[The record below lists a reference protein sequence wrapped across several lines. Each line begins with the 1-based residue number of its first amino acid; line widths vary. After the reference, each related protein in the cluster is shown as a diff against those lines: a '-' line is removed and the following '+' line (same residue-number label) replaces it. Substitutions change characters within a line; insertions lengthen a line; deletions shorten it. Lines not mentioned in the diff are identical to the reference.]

1 MSSQTPIPI
10 LKLMSPKKTISL
22 IIFFVMVLFGM
33 NAFET
38 VEKGTYQIRQF
49 PITGTLS
56 VKLDPG
62 MWCQCF
68 GDVQT
73 WPVSTTFD
81 FSKSRQIP
89 TRFNDGSQSAVLGSV
104 RVYMPKSSEMALEII
119 TKHGFRSINSVMEQ
133 LIYPHLGRVLRL
145 TGNLMS
151 AKESFDEKRA
161 DFDSMA
167 FDQLLNGVYKTATNA
182 REVTDPLTGKKT
194 IKHFKVVLRDEQGN
208 IQREGNPM
216 EGTGITFDAFRIT
229 SIHYPKVVEN
239 QIEAQRKAIME
250 VETARA
256 NAKKAE
262 QDAKT
267 IEMKGK
273 ADVMQSKYEKEQEK
287 VKAVVEAQ
295 QQKEVA
301 ELHAA
306 KELEVAK
313 LMKLAAKEEKE
324 RQILLGQGES
334 ERKKLVMNA
343 DGALAQKLQA
353 WKEVNNY
360 YAEAMKNYK
369 GQWVPNVVMSGGQNG
384 QNTNAAQSLLDLFMV
399 KTAKDLSLDMTVPSG
414 KTTKRGNNR

>member
-1 MSSQTPIPI
+1 MASPNIPFIPPQKIMYIVILVVVIFLGMS
-10 LKLMSPKKTISL
+10 
-22 IIFFVMVLFGM
+22 
-33 NAFET
+33 AFET

-49 PITGTLS
+49 PVTGTLT
-56 VKLDPG
+56 VKMDPG

-81 FSKSRQIP
+81 FTKDHIIP
-89 TRFNDGSQSAVLGSV
+89 TRFNDGSQSTVLGSV
-104 RVYMPKSSEMALEII
+104 RVYMPKSEEKALEII

-133 LIYPHLGRVLRL
+133 LVYPHLGRVLRL

-167 FDQLLNGVYKTATNA
+167 FDQLLHGVYKTST
-182 REVTDPLTGKKT
+182 EDMQITDPITGKIT
-194 IKHFKVVLRDEQGN
+194 MKHYKKILRDEKGN
-208 IQREGNPM
+208 IRREGNPM

-229 SIHYPKVVEN
+229 SVKYPTVVER

-273 ADVMQSKYEKEQEK
+273 ADVMKSKYEKEQEK
-287 VKAVVEAQ
+287 IKAVVEAQ

-301 ELHAA
+301 ELHAE
-306 KELEVAK
+306 KELAVAK
-313 LMKLAAKEEKE
+313 LMKLAAREEKE

-334 ERKKLVMNA
+334 ERKKLVMKA
-343 DGALAQKLQA
+343 DGALAQKLEA
-353 WKEVNNY
+353 WKEVNRY
-360 YAEAMKNYK
+360 YATAMKEYK
-369 GQWVPNVVMSGGQNG
+369 GQWVPNVVMAGGQQG
-384 QNTNAAQSLLDLFMV
+384 QNINAAQSLLDLFMV
-399 KTAKDLSLDMTVPSG
+399 KTARDLSLDMTVPSG
-414 KTTKRGNNR
+414 K

>member
-1 MSSQTPIPI
+1 MASPNIPFIPPQKIMYIVILVVVIFLGMS
-10 LKLMSPKKTISL
+10 
-22 IIFFVMVLFGM
+22 
-33 NAFET
+33 AFET

-56 VKLDPG
+56 VKMDPG

-81 FSKSRQIP
+81 FTTDHIIP
-89 TRFNDGSQSAVLGSV
+89 TRFNDGSQSTVLGTV
-104 RVYMPKSSEMALEII
+104 RVYMPKSEEKALEII

-133 LIYPHLGRVLRL
+133 LVYPHLGRVLRL

-167 FDQLLNGVYKTATNA
+167 FDQLLHGVYKTST
-182 REVTDPLTGKKT
+182 EDMQITDPITGKIT
-194 IKHFKVVLRDEQGN
+194 MKHYKKILLDEKGN
-208 IQREGNPM
+208 IRREGNPM

-229 SIHYPKVVEN
+229 SVKYPTVVER

-273 ADVMQSKYEKEQEK
+273 ADVMKSKYEKEQEK

-301 ELHAA
+301 ELHAE
-306 KELEVAK
+306 KELAVAK
-313 LMKLAAKEEKE
+313 LLRLAAREEKE

-334 ERKKLVMNA
+334 ERKKLVMKA
-343 DGALAQKLQA
+343 DGALAQKLEA
-353 WKEVNNY
+353 WKEVNRY
-360 YAEAMKNYK
+360 YATAMKEYK
-369 GQWVPNVVMSGGQNG
+369 GQWVPNVVMGGGQKG
-384 QNTNAAQSLLDLFMV
+384 QNINAAQSLLDLFMV
-399 KTAKDLSLDMTVPSG
+399 KTARDLSLDMTIPSG
-414 KTTKRGNNR
+414 K

>member
-1 MSSQTPIPI
+1 
-10 LKLMSPKKTISL
+10 
-22 IIFFVMVLFGM
+22 
-33 NAFET
+33 
-38 VEKGTYQIRQF
+38 
-49 PITGTLS
+49 
-56 VKLDPG
+56 
-62 MWCQCF
+62 
-68 GDVQT
+68 
-73 WPVSTTFD
+73 
-81 FSKSRQIP
+81 
-89 TRFNDGSQSAVLGSV
+89 
-104 RVYMPKSSEMALEII
+104 MPKSDEKALELI

-133 LIYPHLGRVLRL
+133 LVYPHLGRVLRL

-167 FDQLLNGVYKTATNA
+167 FDQLLNGVYKTVTNDKQII
-182 REVTDPLTGKKT
+182 DPMTGKKT
-194 IKHFKVVLRDEQGN
+194 TKHFKEILRDENGN
-208 IQREGNPM
+208 LRREGNPM
-216 EGTGITFDAFRIT
+216 EGTGIVFDAFRIT
-229 SIHYPKVVEN
+229 AIKYPQVVES

-273 ADVMQSKYEKEQEK
+273 ADVMLSKYEKEQEK
-287 VKAVVEAQ
+287 VKAIVEAQ

-306 KELEVAK
+306 KELAVAK
-313 LMKLAAKEEKE
+313 LMKMAAKEEKE

-343 DGALAQKLQA
+343 DGALAQKLEA
-353 WKEVNNY
+353 WKEVNSY
-360 YAEAMKNYK
+360 YAKAMKDYK

-384 QNTNAAQSLLDLFMV
+384 QNVNAAQSLLDLFMV
-399 KTAKDLSLDMTVPSG
+399 KTARDLSLDMSVPSG
-414 KTTKRGNNR
+414 NITKPRKAR

>member
-1 MSSQTPIPI
+1 MSSQIPIPL
-10 LKLMSPKKTISL
+10 LKLMSPKKTISF
-22 IIFFVMVLFGM
+22 IVFFVVVLFGM

-81 FSKSRQIP
+81 FTERHTIP
-89 TRFNDGSQSAVLGSV
+89 TRFNDGSQSVVLGSV

-119 TKHGFRSINSVMEQ
+119 TRHGFRSINSVMEQ

-167 FDQLLNGVYKTATNA
+167 FDQLLHGVYKTATNE
-182 REVTDPLTGKKT
+182 REVIDLMTGKKT
-194 IKHFKVVLRDEQGN
+194 VKHFKVILRDEQGN
-208 IQREGNPM
+208 VQREGNPM
-216 EGTGITFDAFRIT
+216 DDTGITFDAFRIT

-273 ADVMQSKYEKEQEK
+273 ADVIAIQ
-287 VKAVVEAQ
+287 V
-295 QQKEVA
+295 
-301 ELHAA
+301 
-306 KELEVAK
+306 
-313 LMKLAAKEEKE
+313 
-324 RQILLGQGES
+324 
-334 ERKKLVMNA
+334 
-343 DGALAQKLQA
+343 
-353 WKEVNNY
+353 
-360 YAEAMKNYK
+360 
-369 GQWVPNVVMSGGQNG
+369 
-384 QNTNAAQSLLDLFMV
+384 
-399 KTAKDLSLDMTVPSG
+399 
-414 KTTKRGNNR
+414 

>member
-1 MSSQTPIPI
+1 MASPNIPFI
-10 LKLMSPKKTISL
+10 SPKK
-22 IIFFVMVLFGM
+22 IIYIVILVGVIFLGM

-49 PITGTLS
+49 PVTGTLT
-56 VKLDPG
+56 VKMDPG

-81 FSKSRQIP
+81 FTKAHIIP
-89 TRFNDGSQSAVLGSV
+89 TRFNDGSQSTVLGSV
-104 RVYMPKSSEMALEII
+104 RVYMPKSEEMALEII
-119 TKHGFRSINSVMEQ
+119 TKHGFRSVNSVMEQ
-133 LIYPHLGRVLRL
+133 LVYPHLGRVLRL

-167 FDQLLNGVYKTATNA
+167 FDQLLNGVYKTIT
-182 REVTDPLTGKKT
+182 EDKQITDPMTGKKT
-194 IKHFKVVLRDEQGN
+194 TKHYKVILRDENGN
-208 IQREGNPM
+208 ILREGNPM
-216 EGTGITFDAFRIT
+216 EGTGITFDAFRIA
-229 SIHYPKVVEN
+229 SVKYPSVVES

-273 ADVMQSKYEKEQEK
+273 ADVMKSKYEKEQEK
-287 VKAVVEAQ
+287 IKAVVEAQ
-295 QQKEVA
+295 QEKEVA
-301 ELHAA
+301 ELGAE
-306 KELEVAK
+306 KELAVAK
-313 LMKLAAKEEKE
+313 LMKLAAREEKE

-334 ERKKLVMNA
+334 ERKKLVMKA
-343 DGALAQKLQA
+343 DGALAQKLEA
-353 WKEVNNY
+353 WKEVNRY
-360 YAEAMKNYK
+360 YATAMKEYK
-369 GQWVPNVVMSGGQNG
+369 GQWVPNVVMGGGQKG
-384 QNTNAAQSLLDLFMV
+384 QNINAAQSLLDLFMV

-414 KTTKRGNNR
+414 K

>member
-1 MSSQTPIPI
+1 MADVSLLSKFLSVKRLVGIGI
-10 LKLMSPKKTISL
+10 LIVL
-22 IIFFVMVLFGM
+22 IIIGI

-56 VKLDPG
+56 VKMTPG

-81 FSKSRQIP
+81 FVKRHVIP
-89 TRFNDGSQSAVLGSV
+89 TRFNDGSQSTVLGTV
-104 RVYMPKSSEMALEII
+104 RVYLPKSKAQAVEII
-119 TKHGFRSINSVMEQ
+119 TLHGFRSINSVMEQ
-133 LIYPHLGRVLRL
+133 LVFPHLGRVLRL

-167 FDQLLNGVYKTATNA
+167 FDQLLNGVYKTAT
-182 REVTDPLTGKKT
+182 REIKVTDPITGKTTTKN
-194 IKHFKVVLRDEQGN
+194 IKVILKDKEGN

-216 EGTGITFDAFRIT
+216 EGTGITFDAFRIQA
-229 SIHYPKVVEN
+229 IRYPSVVES

-273 ADVMQSKYEKEQEK
+273 ADVMMSKYEKEQEK
-287 VKAVVEAQ
+287 IKAVVEAQ

-306 KELEVAK
+306 KELAVAK
-313 LMKLAAKEEKE
+313 LMKMAAAEEKQ

-334 ERKKLVMNA
+334 ERKRLVMNA
-343 DGALAQKLQA
+343 DGALAAKLEA
-353 WKEVNNY
+353 WKEVNRY
-360 YAEAMKNYK
+360 YATAMKDYK
-369 GQWVPNVVMSGGQNG
+369 GQWVPNVVMGGGQGKNV
-384 QNTNAAQSLLDLFMV
+384 NAAQSLLDLFMV
-399 KTAKDLSLDMTVPSG
+399 KTARDLSLDMSVPQG
-414 KTTKRGNNR
+414 KTGKR

>member
-1 MSSQTPIPI
+1 MAFPNILFIP
-10 LKLMSPKKTISL
+10 PKK
-22 IIFFVMVLFGM
+22 IIYIVILVGVIFLGM

-49 PITGTLS
+49 PVTGTLT
-56 VKLDPG
+56 VKMDPG

-81 FSKSRQIP
+81 FTKAHIIP
-89 TRFNDGSQSAVLGSV
+89 TRFNDGSQSTVLGSV
-104 RVYMPKSSEMALEII
+104 RVYMPKSEEMALEII
-119 TKHGFRSINSVMEQ
+119 TKHGFRSVNSVMEQ
-133 LIYPHLGRVLRL
+133 LVYPHLGRVLRL

-167 FDQLLNGVYKTATNA
+167 FDQLLNGVYKTIT
-182 REVTDPLTGKKT
+182 EDKQITDPMTGKKT
-194 IKHFKVVLRDEQGN
+194 TKHYKVILRDENGN
-208 IQREGNPM
+208 IIREGNPM
-216 EGTGITFDAFRIT
+216 EGTGITFDAFRIA
-229 SIHYPKVVEN
+229 SVKYPVVVES

-273 ADVMQSKYEKEQEK
+273 ADVMKSKYEKEQEK
-287 VKAVVEAQ
+287 IKAVVEAQ

-301 ELHAA
+301 ELGAE
-306 KELEVAK
+306 KELAVAK
-313 LMKLAAKEEKE
+313 LMKLAAREEKE

-334 ERKKLVMNA
+334 ERKKLVMKA
-343 DGALAQKLQA
+343 DGALAQKLEA
-353 WKEVNNY
+353 WKEVNRY
-360 YAEAMKNYK
+360 YATAMKEYK
-369 GQWVPNVVMSGGQNG
+369 GQWVPNVVMGGGQKG
-384 QNTNAAQSLLDLFMV
+384 QNINAAQSLLDLFMV

-414 KTTKRGNNR
+414 K

>member
-1 MSSQTPIPI
+1 MPSELIPKFMSPNKVIPI
-10 LKLMSPKKTISL
+10 VILVVVILL
-22 IIFFVMVLFGM
+22 GM

-56 VKLDPG
+56 VKMDPG

-81 FSKSRQIP
+81 FTRDHVIP
-89 TRFNDGSQSAVLGSV
+89 TRFNDGSQSTVLGTV
-104 RVYMPKSSEMALEII
+104 RVYMPKSEEKALELI

-133 LIYPHLGRVLRL
+133 LVYPHLGRVLRL

-167 FDQLLNGVYKTATNA
+167 FDQLLNGVYKT
-182 REVTDPLTGKKT
+182 VTKEKQIVDPITGKIT
-194 IKHFKVVLRDEQGN
+194 MKHFKEILLDENGNLR
-208 IQREGNPM
+208 REGNPM
-216 EGTGITFDAFRIT
+216 EGTGISFDAFRIT
-229 SIHYPKVVEN
+229 AVKYPQVVES

-273 ADVMQSKYEKEQEK
+273 ADVMQSKYEREQEK
-287 VKAVVEAQ
+287 VKAIVEAQ

-306 KELEVAK
+306 KELAVAK
-313 LMKLAAKEEKE
+313 LMKMAAKEEKE

-343 DGALAQKLQA
+343 DGALAQKLEA
-353 WKEVNNY
+353 WKEVNSY
-360 YAEAMKNYK
+360 YAQAMKDYK
-369 GQWVPNVVMSGGQNG
+369 GQWVPNVVMSGGQKG
-384 QNTNAAQSLLDLFMV
+384 QNVNAAQSLLDLFMV
-399 KTAKDLSLDMTVPSG
+399 KTARDLSLDMSVRSG
-414 KTTKRGNNR
+414 KITKRGKVK

>member
-1 MSSQTPIPI
+1 MPNELIPKFMSPNKVIPI
-10 LKLMSPKKTISL
+10 VILVVVTLL
-22 IIFFVMVLFGM
+22 GM

-56 VKLDPG
+56 VKMDPG

-73 WPVSTTFD
+73 WPVSITFD
-81 FSKSRQIP
+81 FTREHVIP
-89 TRFNDGSQSAVLGSV
+89 TRFNDGSQSTVLGTV
-104 RVYMPKSSEMALEII
+104 RVYMPKSEEKALELI

-133 LIYPHLGRVLRL
+133 LVFPHLGRVLRL

-167 FDQLLNGVYKTATNA
+167 FDQLLNGVYKTVT
-182 REVTDPLTGKKT
+182 REKQITDPITGKKT
-194 IKHFKVVLRDEQGN
+194 TKKFKEILLDENGN
-208 IQREGNPM
+208 FQREGNPLK
-216 EGTGITFDAFRIT
+216 GTGISFDAFRIT
-229 SIHYPKVVEN
+229 AIKYPNVVET

-287 VKAVVEAQ
+287 VKAIVEAQ

-306 KELEVAK
+306 KELAVAK
-313 LMKLAAKEEKE
+313 LMKMAAKEEKQ

-343 DGALAQKLQA
+343 DGALAQKLEA
-353 WKEVNNY
+353 WKEVNSY
-360 YAEAMKNYK
+360 YAQAMKDYK
-369 GQWVPNVVMSGGQNG
+369 GHWVPNVVMSGGQNG
-384 QNTNAAQSLLDLFMV
+384 QNLNAAQSLLDLFMV
-399 KTAKDLSLDMTVPSG
+399 KTARDLSLDMSIPSG
-414 KTTKRGNNR
+414 KTTK

>member
-1 MSSQTPIPI
+1 MPNELIPKFMSPNKVIPI
-10 LKLMSPKKTISL
+10 VILVVVTLL
-22 IIFFVMVLFGM
+22 GM

-49 PITGTLS
+49 PVTGTLS
-56 VKLDPG
+56 VKMDPG

-73 WPVSTTFD
+73 WPVSITFD
-81 FSKSRQIP
+81 FTREHVIP
-89 TRFNDGSQSAVLGSV
+89 TRFNDGSQSTVLGTV
-104 RVYMPKSSEMALEII
+104 RVYMPKSEEKALELI

-133 LIYPHLGRVLRL
+133 LVFPHLGRVLRL

-167 FDQLLNGVYKTATNA
+167 FDQLLNGVYKTVT
-182 REVTDPLTGKKT
+182 REKQITDPITGKKT
-194 IKHFKVVLRDEQGN
+194 TKKFKEILLDENGN
-208 IQREGNPM
+208 FQREGNPLK
-216 EGTGITFDAFRIT
+216 GTGISFDAFRIT
-229 SIHYPKVVEN
+229 AIKYPNVVET

-287 VKAVVEAQ
+287 VKAIVEAQ

-306 KELEVAK
+306 KELAVAK
-313 LMKLAAKEEKE
+313 LMKMAAMEEKQ

-343 DGALAQKLQA
+343 DGALAQKLEA
-353 WKEVNNY
+353 WKEVNSY
-360 YAEAMKNYK
+360 YAQAMKDYK

-384 QNTNAAQSLLDLFMV
+384 QNLNAAQSLLDLFMV
-399 KTAKDLSLDMTVPSG
+399 KTARDLSLDMSIPSG
-414 KTTKRGNNR
+414 KTTK

>member
-1 MSSQTPIPI
+1 MASPNILFIPPQKIMYIVILVVVIFLGMS
-10 LKLMSPKKTISL
+10 
-22 IIFFVMVLFGM
+22 
-33 NAFET
+33 AFET

-56 VKLDPG
+56 VKMDPG

-81 FSKSRQIP
+81 FTTDHIIP
-89 TRFNDGSQSAVLGSV
+89 TRFNDGSQSTVLGTV
-104 RVYMPKSSEMALEII
+104 RVYMPKSEEKALEII

-133 LIYPHLGRVLRL
+133 LVYPHLGRVLRL

-167 FDQLLNGVYKTATNA
+167 FDQLLHGVYKTST
-182 REVTDPLTGKKT
+182 EDMQITDPITGKIT
-194 IKHFKVVLRDEQGN
+194 MKHYKKILHDEKGN
-208 IQREGNPM
+208 IRREGNPM

-229 SIHYPKVVEN
+229 SVKYPTVVER

-273 ADVMQSKYEKEQEK
+273 ADVMKSKYEKEQEK
-287 VKAVVEAQ
+287 IKAVVEAQ

-301 ELHAA
+301 ELHAE
-306 KELEVAK
+306 KELAVAK
-313 LMKLAAKEEKE
+313 LLRLAAREEKE

-334 ERKKLVMNA
+334 ERKTLVMKA
-343 DGALAQKLQA
+343 DGALAQKLEA
-353 WKEVNNY
+353 WKEVNKY
-360 YAEAMKNYK
+360 YASAMKDYK
-369 GQWVPNVVMSGGQNG
+369 GQWVPNVVMAGGQQG
-384 QNTNAAQSLLDLFMV
+384 QNINAAQSLLDLFMV
-399 KTAKDLSLDMTVPSG
+399 KTARDLSLDMKIPSG
-414 KTTKRGNNR
+414 K

>member
-1 MSSQTPIPI
+1 ME
-10 LKLMSPKKTISL
+10 L
-22 IIFFVMVLFGM
+22 
-33 NAFET
+33 
-38 VEKGTYQIRQF
+38 
-49 PITGTLS
+49 
-56 VKLDPG
+56 
-62 MWCQCF
+62 
-68 GDVQT
+68 
-73 WPVSTTFD
+73 
-81 FSKSRQIP
+81 
-89 TRFNDGSQSAVLGSV
+89 
-104 RVYMPKSSEMALEII
+104 I
-119 TKHGFRSINSVMEQ
+119 TKHGFRSINSVLEQ
-133 LIYPHLGRVLRL
+133 LVYPHLGRVLRL

-167 FDQLLNGVYKTATNA
+167 FDQLLNGVYKTVTSSKQI
-182 REVTDPLTGKKT
+182 TDPLTDKKT
-194 IKHFKVVLRDEQGN
+194 TKNFKEILLDENGN
-208 IQREGNPM
+208 FLREGNPM
-216 EGTGITFDAFRIT
+216 EGTGISFDAFRIT
-229 SIHYPKVVEN
+229 AVKYPQVVES

-287 VKAVVEAQ
+287 VKAIVEAQ

-306 KELEVAK
+306 KELAVAK
-313 LMKLAAKEEKE
+313 LMKMAAKEEKE

-343 DGALAQKLQA
+343 DGALAQKLEA
-353 WKEVNNY
+353 WKEVNSY
-360 YAEAMKNYK
+360 YAQAMKDYK

-384 QNTNAAQSLLDLFMV
+384 QNLNAAQSLLDLFMV
-399 KTAKDLSLDMTVPSG
+399 KTARDLSLDMSVPSG
-414 KTTKRGNNR
+414 KTTK

>member
-1 MSSQTPIPI
+1 MPSELIPKFMSSNKVIPI
-10 LKLMSPKKTISL
+10 VILVVVILL
-22 IIFFVMVLFGM
+22 GM

-49 PITGTLS
+49 PITGALS
-56 VKLDPG
+56 VKMDPG

-73 WPVSTTFD
+73 WPVSITFD
-81 FSKSRQIP
+81 FTKDHIIP
-89 TRFNDGSQSAVLGSV
+89 TRFNDGSQSTVLGTV
-104 RVYMPKSSEMALEII
+104 RVYMPKSEEKALELI

-133 LIYPHLGRVLRL
+133 LVFPHLGRVLRL

-167 FDQLLNGVYKTATNA
+167 FDQLLNGVYKTVT
-182 REVTDPLTGKKT
+182 REKRITDPITGKIST
-194 IKHFKVVLRDEQGN
+194 KHFKEILRDEN
-208 IQREGNPM
+208 NNLRREGNPM
-216 EGTGITFDAFRIT
+216 EGTGISFDAFRIT
-229 SIHYPKVVEN
+229 AIKYPLVVES

-256 NAKKAE
+256 NSKKAE

-287 VKAVVEAQ
+287 VKAIVEAQ

-306 KELEVAK
+306 KELAVAK
-313 LMKLAAKEEKE
+313 LMKMAAKEEKQ

-343 DGALAQKLQA
+343 DGALTQKLEA
-353 WKEVNNY
+353 WKEVNKY
-360 YAEAMKNYK
+360 YAQAMKDYK
-369 GQWVPNVVMSGGQNG
+369 GQWVPNVVMSGGQKG
-384 QNTNAAQSLLDLFMV
+384 QNVNAAQSLLDLFMV
-399 KTAKDLSLDMTVPSG
+399 KTARDLSLDMSVPSG
-414 KTTKRGNNR
+414 KITKQGKVK

>member
-1 MSSQTPIPI
+1 MPSELIPKFISPNKVIPI
-10 LKLMSPKKTISL
+10 VILVVVILL
-22 IIFFVMVLFGM
+22 GM

-56 VKLDPG
+56 VKMDPG

-73 WPVSTTFD
+73 WPVSITFD
-81 FSKSRQIP
+81 FTRDHIIP
-89 TRFNDGSQSAVLGSV
+89 TRFNDGSQSTVLGTV
-104 RVYMPKSSEMALEII
+104 RVYMPKSEEKALELI

-133 LIYPHLGRVLRL
+133 LVFPHLGRVLRL

-167 FDQLLNGVYKTATNA
+167 FDQLLNGVYKTVTSIKQI
-182 REVTDPLTGKKT
+182 TDPLTGKKT
-194 IKHFKVVLRDEQGN
+194 TKNFKEILLDKNGN
-208 IQREGNPM
+208 FRREGNPM
-216 EGTGITFDAFRIT
+216 EGTGISFDAFRIT
-229 SIHYPKVVEN
+229 AIKYPQVVES

-287 VKAVVEAQ
+287 VKAIVEAQ

-306 KELEVAK
+306 KELAVAK
-313 LMKLAAKEEKE
+313 LMKMAAKEEKE

-343 DGALAQKLQA
+343 DGALAQKLEA
-353 WKEVNNY
+353 WKEVNRY
-360 YAEAMKNYK
+360 YAQAMKDYK

-384 QNTNAAQSLLDLFMV
+384 QNVNAAQSLLDLFMV
-399 KTAKDLSLDMTVPSG
+399 KTARDLSLDMSIRSG
-414 KTTKRGNNR
+414 KNTK